1 MSGRPWESAA
11 GPISSVRAP
20 CSLLVLRTRFLPTRR
35 VVEVTWARISN
46 CRLEPERTMLKPS
59 LQLRIGQQLTMTP
72 QLQQAIRLLQ
82 LPSLDLQAH
91 VRETLETNVM
101 LEAEDELALDAPPDA
116 AREREDVPVEEKY
129 AELDG
134 HTAAGD
140 QREEPEVEIADE
152 AWGEQTSGP
161 SDSPW
166 SGEDDR
172 SGDFSDQHGQTLQEQ
187 LIEQLELAKLSPV
200 DLAIARVITDAI
212 TDDGYL
218 KDDLEEVRLSLL
230 PEIEATIADVERV
243 LAAVR
248 SLEPAGVGA
257 RNLGEC
263 IALQL
268 RQLHPDTRARDIAIR
283 VALEHLDLVAGQQLV
298 LLRRQL
304 RCSEGDLEMAL
315 ALVRSCHPRPGAAVN
330 PAQAEYV
337 IPDVFVRRTDH
348 GWIGEINQATVPR
361 VRVNQSYANLISR
374 APDHAMLRTQ
384 LQEARWLMRSLEIRN
399 ETLVKV
405 ARCIVQRQTSFFEIG
420 EEAMEPLI
428 LKDVAEAV
436 EMHESTISR
445 VTTAKYMHTP
455 RGVFEFRYFFSS
467 HVAAADG
474 TEMSS
479 TAIRAKLRKL
489 ISQENPDN
497 PLSDAKL
504 AEILSQ
510 EGIPVARRTVAKYR
524 EGMQIAPSNE
534 RKRAA
539 ARAS

>member
-1 MSGRPWESAA
+1 MSR
-11 GPISSVRAP
+11 
-20 CSLLVLRTRFLPTRR
+20 
-35 VVEVTWARISN
+35 
-46 CRLEPERTMLKPS
+46 PS

-91 VRETLETNVM
+91 VREALESNVM
-101 LEAEDELALDAPPDA
+101 LEADEELAAEAPEVVREPQTQA
-116 AREREDVPVEEKY
+116 AEERY

-134 HTAAGD
+134 NAPAG
-140 QREEPEVEIADE
+140 QRDEPEVDVSDE
-152 AWGEQTSGP
+152 SWGEHEHVGGAADRS
-161 SDSPW
+161 W
-166 SGEDDR
+166 SGDDDR
-172 SGDFSDQHGQTLQEQ
+172 SSDFSDRHDQTLQEQ
-187 LIEQLELAKLSPV
+187 LIEQLELATLSPI
-200 DLAIARVITDAI
+200 DLAIARVIADAI

-218 KDDLEEVRLSLL
+218 KDDLEDIRLSLR
-230 PEIEATIADVERV
+230 PEIDATLADVERV
-243 LAAVR
+243 LTAVQ
-248 SLEPAGVGA
+248 SLEPAGIGA
-257 RNLGEC
+257 RSLGEC

-268 RQLHPDTRARDIAIR
+268 RQLHPDTPGRAVAIR
-283 VALEHLDLVAGQQLV
+283 VALEHLDLMAGQHLA

-304 RCSEGDLEMAL
+304 RCSENDLDMAL

-330 PAQAEYV
+330 PVHAEYIV
-337 IPDVFVRRTDH
+337 PDVFVRRTEH
-348 GWIGEINQATVPR
+348 GWTIELNQATLPK

-374 APDHAMLRTQ
+374 APDHAILRSQ

-399 ETLVKV
+399 ETLIKV
-405 ARCIVQRQTSFFEIG
+405 ARCIVQRQTGFFEHG

-428 LKDVAEAV
+428 LRDVADAV

-445 VTTAKYMHTP
+445 VTTAKYMHSP

-479 TAIRAKLRKL
+479 TAIRAKIKKL
-489 ISQENPDN
+489 ISQEDPENPC
-497 PLSDAKL
+497 SDSKL

-534 RKRAA
+534 RRRAA
-539 ARAS
+539 ARA